1 MQDAFSMNRCLI
13 FSFIVFS
20 FITSLNSFG
29 AEGDAYD
36 FSWLDPDKEV
46 FVLQNRKFRKAGK
59 IHANLG
65 YGFTTSGAFV
75 DASAFQGR
83 AGYFFKEEMGVEF
96 VYSMNSGEE
105 NDTAK
110 SVRNPGGAGSFP
122 FRRIVD
128 NYMGAMFLWSPFYN
142 KINTFN
148 KIVYMDWI
156 LGIGFA
162 KLEETNNKNE
172 ILTSGGDTTLT
183 TESHTGIMWDL
194 GTKFYITD
202 MWSLR
207 VDLNAVHYK
216 ATEAKATGA
225 AEQWYSNYDLVF
237 ALGVNF

>member
-1 MQDAFSMNRCLI
+1 MKN
-13 FSFIVFS
+13 FIVS
-20 FITSLNSFG
+20 TFITLGLLSSITTFA

-46 FVLQNRKFRKAGK
+46 FVLQNRKFRKAGRL
-59 IHANLG
+59 HANLG

-83 AGYFFKEEMGVEF
+83 AGYFFKEELGVEF
-96 VYSMNSGEE
+96 VYSLNSGAE
-105 NDTAK
+105 NDTAT
-110 SVRNPGGAGSFP
+110 SIRNPGGAGSFP

-156 LGIGFA
+156 LGLGFA
-162 KLEETNNKNE
+162 KVEETNNQNE
-172 ILTSGGDTTLT
+172 ILTSGGNTTLT
-183 TESHTGIMWDL
+183 TESHTGIMWDI
-194 GTKFYITD
+194 GAKFYLNE

-207 VDLNAVHYK
+207 IDLNAINYK
-216 ATEAKATGA
+216 AMEAKSTNAT
-225 AEQWYSNYDLVF
+225 EQWYSNYDLTV
-237 ALGVNF
+237 AVGINF

>member
-1 MQDAFSMNRCLI
+1 MQDAFSMNKLII
-13 FSFIVFS
+13 FSFIF
-20 FITSLNSFG
+20 FG
-29 AEGDAYD
+29 FLSSINTFASEGDAYD

-46 FVLQNRKFRKAGK
+46 FVLQNRKFRKAGRM
-59 IHANLG
+59 HANVG

-75 DASAFQGR
+75 DAKAIQAR
-83 AGYFFKEEMGVEF
+83 AGYFFQESMGVEF

-122 FRRIVD
+122 FRRIID

-162 KLEETNNKNE
+162 KLEETNNQSE

-183 TESHTGIMWDL
+183 TESHNGLMWDL
-194 GTKFYITD
+194 GTKFYINE

-207 VDLNAVHYK
+207 VDINAIHYK
-216 ATEAKATGA
+216 ATEAKSVDAT
-225 AEQWYSNYDLVF
+225 EQWYSNYDLVF
-237 ALGVNF
+237 ALGINF